1 MGFASAYLHWDAQLT
16 FWLNFFALVPLA
28 KVLGDATEQLDASI
42 KNPMVSGLLNATFG
56 NAVEMIVSVQALRI
70 GNIMVVKASLMGS
83 VLSNVLLVLGTSFF
97 CGGLVPSKTRRG
109 PFHISHDPQFK
120 TRCIAF
126 DKEQTF

>member
-28 KVLGDATEQLDASI
+28 KVLGDATEELDAAI
-42 KNPMVSGLLNATFG
+42 NNAMVSGLLNATFG

-83 VLSNVLLVLGTSFF
+83 ALSNVLLVLGMAFF
-97 CGGLVPSKTRRG
+97 CGGLTPSKTQRG
-109 PFHISHDPQFK
+109 KFHTSNDPQ
-120 TRCIAF
+120 
-126 DKEQTF
+126 